1 MTSQITAIIPAVDE
15 PDIDRTIR
23 SLLDQSS
30 VPDRIIVAVN
40 NTSSSVTHQAAA
52 RVQDERVEVVDLGSI
67 KGKKAGALNAALALV
82 STPLV
87 MVVDADT
94 VVSPDFVRQALETLR
109 TPDIGAVG
117 GIFFGQSPRG
127 WLQWCQAMEYARYGQ
142 QVEESRRVMVLTG
155 TAAIIRLQALNDVH
169 QARLRGDLPGHGVYD
184 ISAITEKGR
193 KMKTNE
199 ERFWSKVDK
208 SGDAGC
214 WLWKGRTNEDGYGGF
229 DVAARPHNKSV
240 LSHRYS
246 YELANGPITES
257 AYILH
262 SCNTP
267 ACVNP
272 AHLREGDQSEN
283 MADRRKA
290 GRDPDRRGENQGRRA
305 KLTWEAVR
313 HIRSTYTGAYGE
325 TARLAREYGVS
336 KTVMGKVVSGEGWRE
351 EVVPSVSA
359 PSYYDVNAITED

>member
-67 KGKKAGALNAALALV
+67 KGKKAGALNAALTLV

-94 VVSPDFVRQALETLR
+94 IVSPDFVRQALETLR

-184 ISAITEKGR
+184 ISAITEDNEMSLALKSCGWR
-193 KMKTNE
+193 LASPAECQTTTELMGTMKDLQAQRIRWYRGALDNLRAYGWTSVTRRYIMQQIMLTLSVIGFASYLLVMNADTILGQLGWSPLWLGVGVLFAL
-199 ERFWSKVDK
+199 ERVRGVWRMGWFARVMAISLLPEMVYAL
-208 SGDAGC
+208 S
-214 WLWKGRTNEDGYGGF
+214 LQ
-229 DVAARPHNKSV
+229 VAYVRGV
-240 LSHRYS
+240 WR
-246 YELANGPITES
+246 
-257 AYILH
+257 
-262 SCNTP
+262 
-267 ACVNP
+267 
-272 AHLREGDQSEN
+272 HLRGGDPTWHH
-283 MADRRKA
+283 AA
-290 GRDPDRRGENQGRRA
+290 GVRA
-305 KLTWEAVR
+305 A
-313 HIRSTYTGAYGE
+313 
-325 TARLAREYGVS
+325 
-336 KTVMGKVVSGEGWRE
+336 
-351 EVVPSVSA
+351 
-359 PSYYDVNAITED
+359 

>member
-67 KGKKAGALNAALALV
+67 KGKKAGALNAALTLV

-94 VVSPDFVRQALETLR
+94 IVSPDFVRQALETLR

-184 ISAITEKGR
+184 ISAITEDNEMSLALKSCGWR
-193 KMKTNE
+193 LASPAECQTTTELMGTMKDLQAQRIRWYRGALDNLRAYGWTSVTRRYIMQQIMLTLSVIGFASYLLVMNADTILGQLGWSPLWLGVGVLFAL
-199 ERFWSKVDK
+199 ERVRGVWRMGWFARVMAISLLPEMVY
-208 SGDAGC
+208 A
-214 WLWKGRTNEDGYGGF
+214 LALQ
-229 DVAARPHNKSV
+229 VAYVRGV
-240 LSHRYS
+240 WR
-246 YELANGPITES
+246 
-257 AYILH
+257 
-262 SCNTP
+262 
-267 ACVNP
+267 
-272 AHLREGDQSEN
+272 HLRGGDPTWHH
-283 MADRRKA
+283 AA
-290 GRDPDRRGENQGRRA
+290 GVRA
-305 KLTWEAVR
+305 A
-313 HIRSTYTGAYGE
+313 
-325 TARLAREYGVS
+325 
-336 KTVMGKVVSGEGWRE
+336 
-351 EVVPSVSA
+351 
-359 PSYYDVNAITED
+359 

>member
-1 MTSQITAIIPAVDE
+1 MTSRITAIIPAVDE

-40 NTSSSVTHQAAA
+40 NTSSSVTHQAAV

-94 VVSPDFVRQALETLR
+94 IVSPDFVRQALETLR

-155 TAAIIRLQALNDVH
+155 TAAIIRMSALEDV
-169 QARLRGDLPGHGVYD
+169 
-184 ISAITEKGR
+184 
-193 KMKTNE
+193 
-199 ERFWSKVDK
+199 
-208 SGDAGC
+208 
-214 WLWKGRTNEDGYGGF
+214 
-229 DVAARPHNKSV
+229 
-240 LSHRYS
+240 
-246 YELANGPITES
+246 
-257 AYILH
+257 
-262 SCNTP
+262 
-267 ACVNP
+267 
-272 AHLREGDQSEN
+272 
-283 MADRRKA
+283 
-290 GRDPDRRGENQGRRA
+290 RRA
-305 KLTWEAVR
+305 RIDGTLP
-313 HIRSTYTGAYGE
+313 HGAG
-325 TARLAREYGVS
+325 T
-336 KTVMGKVVSGEGWRE
+336 
-351 EVVPSVSA
+351 
-359 PSYYDVNAITED
+359 YYDETAITEDNETSLALKSCGWRLASPAECQTTTELMGTMKDLQAQRIRWYRGALDNLRAYGWTSVTRRYIVQQIMLTLSVIGFTSYLLVMNADTILGQLGWSPLWCGVGVLFAVERVRGVWRMGWFARMMAISLLPEMVYALALQVAYVRGVWRHLRGIDPTWHHAAGVRAA

>member
-94 VVSPDFVRQALETLR
+94 IVSPDFVRQALETLR

-184 ISAITEKGR
+184 ISAITEDNEMSLALKSCGWR
-193 KMKTNE
+193 LASPAECKTTTELMGTMKDLQAQRIRWYRGALDNLRAYGWTSVTRRYIMQQIMLTLSVIGFTSYLLVMNADTILGQLGWSPLWCGVGVLFAL
-199 ERFWSKVDK
+199 ERVRGVWRM
-208 SGDAGC
+208 G
-214 WLWKGRTNEDGYGGF
+214 WLARVMAISLLPEMGYALSLQ
-229 DVAARPHNKSV
+229 VAYVRGV
-240 LSHRYS
+240 WR
-246 YELANGPITES
+246 
-257 AYILH
+257 
-262 SCNTP
+262 
-267 ACVNP
+267 
-272 AHLREGDQSEN
+272 HLRGGDPTWHH
-283 MADRRKA
+283 AA
-290 GRDPDRRGENQGRRA
+290 GVRA
-305 KLTWEAVR
+305 A
-313 HIRSTYTGAYGE
+313 
-325 TARLAREYGVS
+325 
-336 KTVMGKVVSGEGWRE
+336 
-351 EVVPSVSA
+351 
-359 PSYYDVNAITED
+359 